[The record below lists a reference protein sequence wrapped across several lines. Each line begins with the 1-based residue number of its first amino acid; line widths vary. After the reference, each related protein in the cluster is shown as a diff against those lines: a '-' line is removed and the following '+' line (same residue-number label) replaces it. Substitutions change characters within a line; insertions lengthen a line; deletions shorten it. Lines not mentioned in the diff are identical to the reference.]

1 MNKKKQNSVF
11 VSIWENGKYQKTK
24 QVLTKSLYQRF
35 LDTCAR
41 HGIDAFKDFANC
53 KDKPDTSIY
62 EDSPVQS
69 TGVINNWAKRVKEAT
84 KEKPFEIRQRTYKR
98 LIAFLEKYEHA
109 SIQNPEP
116 LVEPEPD
123 PTGFLISNPK
133 TNVFTCPDIRKYDS
147 AGAFK
152 ANSHDAAYK
161 VQEWID
167 DVCMHKEVMEI
178 FHGWKPALFT
188 VYSWGEIYYIVQ
200 LEDKHFFALTGYRRL
215 NGTTGL
221 SPHRYE
227 TFFEAWEA
235 LYEAQNQDLK
245 DLKAE
250 SQPLAEQTDFDNQSP
265 VSA

>member
-98 LIAFLEKYEHA
+98 LIAFLEKYEHTP
-109 SIQNPEP
+109 IQNPEP
-116 LVEPEPD
+116 TTEPE
-123 PTGFLISNPK
+123 
-133 TNVFTCPDIRKYDS
+133 
-147 AGAFK
+147 
-152 ANSHDAAYK
+152 
-161 VQEWID
+161 
-167 DVCMHKEVMEI
+167 
-178 FHGWKPALFT
+178 
-188 VYSWGEIYYIVQ
+188 
-200 LEDKHFFALTGYRRL
+200 
-215 NGTTGL
+215 
-221 SPHRYE
+221 
-227 TFFEAWEA
+227 
-235 LYEAQNQDLK
+235 
-245 DLKAE
+245 
-250 SQPLAEQTDFDNQSP
+250 QPSEQTDFDNQSP